1 MLQAVNGPPLI
12 TVDHLTYRSAGFPL
26 WRAVSFRIHSGGLI
40 RLYGANGVG
49 KSTLLRLLAGLLTPF
64 DGLIALD
71 GRKATAAIQRQA
83 IAYLGHQ
90 TGLKADLTAREN
102 LELACALGGRRARQ
116 FPDHVLAIMNLRQQ
130 ALTRTR
136 YLSMG
141 QQRRLALGRLW
152 LSPASIW
159 LIDEPYANLDREG
172 RSIINRILAAH
183 RREGGAAIITSHDCS
198 DPLTGTVDDLALHPF

>member
-1 MLQAVNGPPLI
+1 MLQAVNDPPLI
-12 TVDHLTYRSAGFPL
+12 SVDNLTYLCAGFPL
-26 WRAVSFRIHSGGLI
+26 WRAVSFRIHSGGLVRI
-40 RLYGANGVG
+40 YGANGVG
-49 KSTLLRLLAGLLTPF
+49 KSTLLRLLAGLLSPH
-64 DGLIALD
+64 DGTIELD
-71 GRKATAAIQRQA
+71 GRGANAATQRQA

-116 FPDHVLAIMNLRQQ
+116 FPDQVLAIMHLRQEAQ
-130 ALTRTR
+130 TLTR

-141 QQRRLALGRLW
+141 QQRRLALCRLW

-159 LIDEPYANLDREG
+159 LIDEPYANLDRQG

-183 RREGGAAIITSHDCS
+183 RREGGAAIITTHDCN
-198 DPLTGTVDDLALHPF
+198 DPLTGTVEDLALQPF